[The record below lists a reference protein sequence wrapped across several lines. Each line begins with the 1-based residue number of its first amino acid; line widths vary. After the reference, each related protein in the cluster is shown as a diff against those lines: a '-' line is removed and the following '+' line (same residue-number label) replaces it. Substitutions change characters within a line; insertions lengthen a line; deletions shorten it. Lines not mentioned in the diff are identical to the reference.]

1 MNKLANT
8 LQKARFEIE
17 TKGLY
22 KGQLEGPKGK
32 DGPCCMMGA
41 LNRSTNALN
50 RSTTDGN
57 DRWHRAM
64 HLLEFSVPDGNVP
77 AFNDKPT
84 TKKKDALK
92 CFDAAISL
100 ALSNEV

>member
-1 MNKLANT
+1 MKKLAND

-41 LNRSTNALN
+41 LNRVFSM
-50 RSTTDGN
+50 RSMKDSN
-57 DRWHRAM
+57 DHWNRAM
-64 HLLEFSVPDGNVP
+64 NLLEFSVPDGNVP
-77 AFNDKPT
+77 AFNDKLT